1 VDEVWAPAGIRIA
14 GEAVELR
21 PATEADV
28 VALAAVLPDDYELDP
43 SVGTGLPRPLHL
55 LRTYWR
61 DQGAWSAGS
70 WKLHLLASTPDGR
83 PVGEQILE
91 AEDFGSTR
99 TVDSASWVRTENR
112 GYGIGRAM
120 RSAMLALAFDGL
132 GATRAVTSAWQ
143 DNAASLAVSRG
154 LGYRID
160 HLERRPRGDSD
171 DDLVHMELTSEA
183 WRAAV
188 RPSLTLSGVP
198 DDLTTFGI

>member
-1 VDEVWAPAGIRIA
+1 M
-14 GEAVELR
+14 ELR

-43 SVGTGLPRPLHL
+43 SVGTALPRSLHL

-61 DQGAWSAGS
+61 DQGAWTPES
-70 WKLHLLASTPDGR
+70 WKLHLLASAPDGR

-91 AEDFGSTR
+91 AEDFGTER
-99 TVDSASWVRTENR
+99 TVDSASWVRREDR

-120 RSAMLALAFDGL
+120 RSAMLALAFEGL
-132 GATRAVTSAWQ
+132 GATRAITSAWQ

-160 HLERRPRGDSD
+160 HLERRPRGDGE
-171 DDLVHMELTSEA
+171 DDLVHLELTSEA
-183 WRAAV
+183 WSAAV
-188 RPSLTLSGVP
+188 RPAVTLTGVP
-198 DDLTTFGI
+198 GDLAPFGL